1 MAPIYEYEAISRGG
15 ERVAGRIEADRS
27 NIAAK
32 QLKESGYYVT
42 SIKEVQEKKDLGSVL
57 KASGRVKTKDLTIF
71 SHQFAAMIDA
81 GISLVDAFN
90 ILYEEA
96 EHPKLKEVIRE
107 IQEDIETGSSLS
119 DAMSRHPKVFPEL
132 YCQLVRAGET
142 GGVLNTVLNQLAAH
156 YDKQE
161 EINGKVKSALY
172 YPITILVIAVFVVIF
187 LVVKIVPTFVGMFNS
202 SGAALPLP
210 TRILLGASDFL
221 QTYWWALLLGIGGL
235 LAIFYS
241 YRQTSSGELQLDK
254 LILKIPVIGNMMQKV
269 ILSRFSSTLAILLG
283 SGVDLISS
291 LNIVEDVVGNKVYA
305 NALIEARGQVREGVS
320 FSRPLANMPIFPSIL
335 VQMVKIG
342 EESGNL
348 EMMLNKVSNFYDREV
363 GNAVEASISLIEPL
377 MIVFLAGVVG
387 FIVISIVLPMF
398 EMFQQ
403 F

>member
-202 SGAALPLP
+202 FGAALPLP

-241 YRQTSSGELQLDK
+241 YRQTPSGELQLDK

-305 NALIEARGQVREGVS
+305 NALVEARGQVREGVS

>member
-241 YRQTSSGELQLDK
+241 YRQTPSGELQLDK

-305 NALIEARGQVREGVS
+305 NALVEARGQVREGVS